1 MKSND
6 LSPRIAEISPA
17 DAPLE
22 LLLLADPS
30 EDKVTAYLPRS
41 RCFATY
47 SGASPVAACVA
58 MPLSDA
64 AYEIMNI
71 AVTPSQ
77 QKRGIGTKLLGY
89 VISVFRAEGAC
100 RLEVGTGTFGY
111 QLAFYQRQ
119 GFRVTGID
127 TDFFL
132 LNYPEPIFED
142 GIQLTDMLRLTLVL
156 RPFPEKR

>member
-1 MKSND
+1 MKSSD
-6 LSPRIAEISPA
+6 LSPRIAETSPA

-22 LLLLADPS
+22 LMLLADPS
-30 EDKVTAYLPRS
+30 EPKVAAYLPRS
-41 RCFATY
+41 RCFAAY
-47 SGASPVAACVA
+47 SGVLPVAVCIVA
-58 MPLSDA
+58 PLSEA

-77 QKRGIGTKLLGY
+77 QKKGIGTTLLSH
-89 VISVFRAEGAC
+89 VISVFRTEGAW

-132 LNYPEPIFED
+132 TNYPEPIFED
-142 GIQLTDMLRLTLVL
+142 GIQLKDMLRLTLVL
-156 RPFPEKR
+156 RPFPEKG